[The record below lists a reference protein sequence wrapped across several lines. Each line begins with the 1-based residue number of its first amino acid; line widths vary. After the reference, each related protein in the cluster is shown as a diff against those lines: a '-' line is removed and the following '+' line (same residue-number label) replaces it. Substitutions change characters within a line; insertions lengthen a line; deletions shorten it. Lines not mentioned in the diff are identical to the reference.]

1 MSFGIF
7 EAAISSEQEV
17 GIAKQAAAD
26 KMAAAIYDVREKLGP
41 ALFAASSLEEFRDRV
56 AMMKNDQSL
65 FRIIGAHTPPVT
77 GTVRRIV
84 GKNSVLEKEF
94 KAHLARRVQAD
105 DWNPDS
111 GKGWI
116 DSGNGVGSA
125 AGSSLSGD
133 SASASS
139 ATSPASSTSDIGSG
153 ASGGGSKTNT
163 MPNFGDIMHG
173 YDSMFG
179 SGGGSQKPI
188 GINPSGKGSFGQSS
202 GTGTGLP
209 NPLSSGDGGFNVPG
223 FGSFP
228 FSNPFK
234 GSSRHYAEDGLD
246 GSAGVAG
253 APTGGSIDT
262 DASNNGGKGSFAE
275 TGKFPTQV
283 TSRRTTAC
291 YPGCEKNEA
300 HAKKYHKDKEAGKIN
315 YRDNFTNQVAANV
328 SRGEAAGYR
337 QGHSAE
343 QGQSRAVRGVSPTT
357 SLDAKTGSD
366 HLAGRLLRGLR
377 YLQSAGAVG
386 EPSGQRQGGA
396 VGQEDWGTALQ
407 RRAAIQRS
415 AEALRFALSE
425 LPTAV
430 RVSDRQSLLA
440 DLRGVLRTAGAPEGF
455 IDHVAGFEGTQDLD
469 ETFEP
474 SEGPLVPTDN
484 FDGYL
489 NSVDQGAP
497 GAVERNFTSAALYRD
512 WCEAN
517 DLSPMRLSSL
527 DAYADRL
534 SDGEYMRLASHIQ
547 RLAAGDDWPSSH
559 NPATHKGQP
568 KSKLKDVTA
577 AAGDHWTYNSPG
589 AKLLKQKL
597 QESDERNPDGAR
609 WDEEKGWHDGVH
621 VNPVKVKKPASVD
634 PMRAYINWCQA
645 NDLTRVSARNVA
657 HFAGNDVRLCIHLA
671 QRMRNAIHAAS
682 RRQAATPTVRWDN
695 GTLSDG
701 SMYGEIG
708 SGHYVKVHPDG
719 SWVIAENWPDNDPG
733 DGSVAVSNQELR
745 KGKGKTQAHGAQ
757 QVEEELTHWPHVA
770 SRRTAAPDYLQ
781 KADDALT
788 QLLNQKAQEFQETI
802 APLQQ
807 ALVTVQQ
814 AEQLQQQAN
823 PLNVLP
829 PPGTVN
835 VLPGQAAPGQVGQP
849 DPSGGADPSAAAAAA
864 LAPPPSDPGQAG
876 LGAAPGGGVPTDQSG
891 PPPAAGA
898 EGALPPE
905 LMQAT
910 ARRRGGQGKGRPPT
924 GGHRTANGSV
934 FDLWERWKSDP
945 NYTQRGGEPDYEAF
959 AKAYNVGERAIT
971 KLRQQHA
978 SVRAVNRYIAWCTR
992 RGLRAADKKVMT
1004 GYHNKVG
1011 AAERRRLAAALRRIA
1026 TEDNDPYG
1034 GGFNP
1039 NSDPSQRPPSNSV
1052 GKGGT
1057 PPPVETPPPNPMP
1070 NIVPPGPAQVGP
1082 WPVYG
1087 APGNN
1092 TAGDIPGMIG
1102 LPTVPGMGF
1111 QPHASRRTAKEPV
1124 NIAEEAAT
1132 SQWRKMDSALSAKG
1146 YKYDKA
1152 SKHWTK
1158 PGARPVKNHW
1168 QIKASWSRLADYLD
1182 VRQAAADAD
1191 LLKAEGDEIST
1202 IGEYQDF
1209 AQSARA
1215 LGDDAAANAFEDI
1228 IDDEREHVQRFDDQL
1243 DRVAANDDWQP
1254 VVQGKYVYPGS
1265 EGFRPKDDHSQCR
1278 HPDACVVQ
1286 HPELLKKKQSS
1297 RKQAWMGGMVGG
1309 HGAVEG
1315 NPRLSRARGID
1326 SGADQAGSGDSP
1338 YVIGRAGEERLPEGL
1353 RAGATQSNQAARSR
1367 SGGTNM
1373 AGRSRGATGAP
1384 SQRRQARQSLDESG
1398 LWDEQGE
1405 RGRHGSS
1412 RHPLAATEDALS
1424 GRAFARG
1431 RQSHAEPTQAGMAGV
1446 LDVRQGAQAKVGWTG
1461 WGPSVAPKTRQVDN
1475 WEWNE
1480 RLAGYTSGVPQRF
1493 SCHCGSLF
1501 DAPGGYHKCGC
1512 GKTWNS
1518 YVIGQ
1523 GGPSHTASA
1532 DLYIVREIPVRPGV
1546 IVASHGSLDAGPEVS
1561 ELSGVEF
1568 RSGKRTARED
1578 SSPSRGQER
1587 VSLRLS
1593 ERREAG
1599 NGSSLPHSRSRS
1611 ADVPGIAEGGGGDSP
1626 SQRQSARQPARE
1638 SGLRDQGRQHAGHD
1652 PARHTVAAGQDAL
1665 PIRSSAGSTESGATP
1680 TEVGLAFLSGVRA
1693 GTQASGEA
1701 PRVGFSNRGESVL
1714 PTDHDY
1720 IASIYKLT
1728 DPGELDDEGE
1738 DDGRPTMKATPA
1750 DWHRRDKNQRWTKAA
1765 RRG

>member
-1 MSFGIF
+1 MADFGIF
-7 EAAISSEQEV
+7 EAAISSEAEV
-17 GIAKQAAAD
+17 GLARQAAID
-26 KMAAAIYDVREKLGP
+26 SLSAAIYDVREKLGP
-41 ALFAASSLEEFRDRV
+41 ALFASVSFEEFRDRV

-65 FRIIGAHTPPVT
+65 FKIIGAHTPPVT

-94 KAHLARRVQAD
+94 KAKLAARPSEGDWDRIMDQPAPSHWQKILDDQDAREKSHAEDWKRSEQMENANREWQDSVRGKKRDEYGDIVGRRRQAD
-105 DWNPDS
+105 SWQPGDS
-111 GKGWI
+111 DGWL
-116 DSGNGVGSA
+116 DSGNGAGSA
-125 AGSSLSGD
+125 AGSSLSG
-133 SASASS
+133 SGASS
-139 ATSPASSTSDIGSG
+139 ASSPASSSTSDVGSG
-153 ASGGGSKTNT
+153 ASGGSKSGLPGGSDYNNALDKLN
-163 MPNFGDIMHG
+163 NGIGLQFQDRLAGGGFNGGGDGI
-173 YDSMFG
+173 G
-179 SGGGSQKPI
+179 SGGGVAK
-188 GINPSGKGSFGQSS
+188 PSGPSFGDQLSGGLSALGLGGLDKGPSIPGLGSFPG
-202 GTGTGLP
+202 GGLP
-209 NPLSSGDGGFNVPG
+209 NLGDI
-223 FGSFP
+223 
-228 FSNPFK
+228 FK
-234 GSSRHYAEDGLD
+234 GSAHYYANEWD
-246 GSAGVAG
+246 GSVG
-253 APTGGSIDT
+253 APTPIGGSIDT
-262 DASNNGGKGSFAE
+262 DATNNGGKGSFAE

-283 TSRRTTAC
+283 TSRRTAC

-300 HAKKYHKDKEAGKIN
+300 HAKKYHKKE
-315 YRDNFTNQVAANV
+315 
-328 SRGEAAGYR
+328 
-337 QGHSAE
+337 
-343 QGQSRAVRGVSPTT
+343 
-357 SLDAKTGSD
+357 
-366 HLAGRLLRGLR
+366 
-377 YLQSAGAVG
+377 
-386 EPSGQRQGGA
+386 
-396 VGQEDWGTALQ
+396 GTALDNLEKGERSYDESQ
-407 RRAAIQRS
+407 AEHGDMFYGPGGSGPKFSEEYLRSHPERFPHGHGVEARRRRAEFS
-415 AEALRFALSE
+415 
-425 LPTAV
+425 
-430 RVSDRQSLLA
+430 
-440 DLRGVLRTAGAPEGF
+440 
-455 IDHVAGFEGTQDLD
+455 GTQNLD
-469 ETFEP
+469 QTFTP
-474 SEGPLVPTDN
+474 SDDELVPEDN

-489 NSVDQGAP
+489 NSVDQGAA
-497 GAVERNFTSAALYRD
+497 GKVDRNFTSATLYRD

-517 DLSPMRLSSL
+517 GLSPIRLSSL
-527 DAYADRL
+527 DRYADRL
-534 SDGEYMRLASHIQ
+534 SDSDYLRLASQIQ
-547 RLAAGDDWPSSH
+547 AWERGAGY
-559 NPATHKGQP
+559 PAT
-568 KSKLKDVTA
+568 
-577 AAGDHWTYNSPG
+577 SPG
-589 AKLLKQKL
+589 AKLLKEKTKNSPEVWNEDEGWTDHKPKTPKGQSKDKL
-597 QESDERNPDGAR
+597 KDVTARQRMAYDPSEDHQSKYGPRHQWSAGDNMPDHGAKPALDYPDWGEDGR
-609 WDEEKGWHDGVH
+609 PTVQWDEGPSKGDGKH
-621 VNPVKVKKPASVD
+621 RASRD
-634 PMRAYINWCQA
+634 PMRAYINWCQY
-645 NDLTRVSARNVA
+645 NNLTRVSARNVA
-657 HFAGNDVRLCIHLA
+657 RFAGNDVRLCIHLA

-682 RRQAATPTVRWDN
+682 RRQAAHKP
-695 GTLSDG
+695 SDFDRKLL
-701 SMYGEIG
+701 ETI
-708 SGHYVKVHPDG
+708 
-719 SWVIAENWPDNDPG
+719 
-733 DGSVAVSNQELR
+733 SVGLALP
-745 KGKGKTQAHGAQ
+745 KDH
-757 QVEEELTHWPHVA
+757 PHVLREYEERR
-770 SRRTAAPDYLQ
+770 SGLPPQVGSRRRTAAPDYLQ

-814 AEQLQQQAN
+814 AEQLQQQQN
-823 PLNVLP
+823 PMNVLP

-835 VLPGQAAPGQVGQP
+835 VMPGQAAPGQVGQP
-849 DPSGGADPSAAAAAA
+849 DPSGGMDPNAVAAAA
-864 LAPPPSDPGQAG
+864 LAPPPDPGQAG

-891 PPPAAGA
+891 PPPAAGP

-1092 TAGDIPGMIG
+1092 TAADIPGMIG

-1132 SQWRKMDSALSAKG
+1132 NQWRKMDSALSAKG

-1254 VVQGKYVYPGS
+1254 VVKGKYVYPGS
-1265 EGFRPKDDHSQCR
+1265 DGFRPKDDHSQCR

-1297 RKQAWMGGMVGG
+1297 RKQAW
-1309 HGAVEG
+1309 
-1315 NPRLSRARGID
+1315 I
-1326 SGADQAGSGDSP
+1326 
-1338 YVIGRAGEERLPEGL
+1338 
-1353 RAGATQSNQAARSR
+1353 
-1367 SGGTNM
+1367 
-1373 AGRSRGATGAP
+1373 
-1384 SQRRQARQSLDESG
+1384 
-1398 LWDEQGE
+1398 
-1405 RGRHGSS
+1405 
-1412 RHPLAATEDALS
+1412 
-1424 GRAFARG
+1424 
-1431 RQSHAEPTQAGMAGV
+1431 SHAEPTQAGMAGV

-1493 SCHCGSLF
+1493 SCHCGAFSMPQAVTTNA
-1501 DAPGGYHKCGC
+1501 DAG
-1512 GKTWNS
+1512 
-1518 YVIGQ
+1518 
-1523 GGPSHTASA
+1523 
-1532 DLYIVREIPVRPGV
+1532 RPG
-1546 IVASHGSLDAGPEVS
+1546 
-1561 ELSGVEF
+1561 
-1568 RSGKRTARED
+1568 T
-1578 SSPSRGQER
+1578 
-1587 VSLRLS
+1587 
-1593 ERREAG
+1593 
-1599 NGSSLPHSRSRS
+1599 
-1611 ADVPGIAEGGGGDSP
+1611 
-1626 SQRQSARQPARE
+1626 
-1638 SGLRDQGRQHAGHD
+1638 
-1652 PARHTVAAGQDAL
+1652 
-1665 PIRSSAGSTESGATP
+1665 
-1680 TEVGLAFLSGVRA
+1680 
-1693 GTQASGEA
+1693 
-1701 PRVGFSNRGESVL
+1701 
-1714 PTDHDY
+1714 
-1720 IASIYKLT
+1720 LT
-1728 DPGELDDEGE
+1728 S
-1738 DDGRPTMKATPA
+1738 
-1750 DWHRRDKNQRWTKAA
+1750 
-1765 RRG
+1765 

>member
-283 TSRRTTAC
+283 TSRRTAC

-300 HAKKYHKDKEAGKIN
+300 HAKKFHKDKEAGKIN

-634 PMRAYINWCQA
+634 PMRAYINWCQY
-645 NDLTRVSARNVA
+645 NGLQRISARNVA
-657 HFAGNDVRLCIHLA
+657 RFAGNDVRLCIHLA
-671 QRMRNAIHAAS
+671 QRMRNAIRTAR
-682 RRQAATPTVRWDN
+682 RRQAMDPAEQYFYDDTPNASYPQHKQLLPRTEDGDVVWPKTDEEWCQHYQN
-695 GTLSDG
+695 MDKEYGTDPDESPL
-701 SMYGEIG
+701 
-708 SGHYVKVHPDG
+708 GHNYRCP
-719 SWVIAENWPDNDPG
+719 I
-733 DGSVAVSNQELR
+733 
-745 KGKGKTQAHGAQ
+745 HGTKHRRAR
-757 QVEEELTHWPHVA
+757 
-770 SRRTAAPDYLQ
+770 RRTAAPDYLQ

-814 AEQLQQQAN
+814 AEQLQQQQN
-823 PLNVLP
+823 PMNVLP

-849 DPSGGADPSAAAAAA
+849 DPSGGMDPNAAAAAA
-864 LAPPPSDPGQAG
+864 LAPPPDPGQAG

-891 PPPAAGA
+891 PPPAAGP

-1132 SQWRKMDSALSAKG
+1132 NQWRKMDSALSAKG

-1475 WEWNE
+1475 WEWNNH
-1480 RLAGYTSGVPQRF
+1480 LNGYVSNTPQRF
-1493 SCHCGSLF
+1493 ACDCGSAF
-1501 DAPGGYHKCGC
+1501 DTPTGFHRCAC
-1512 GKTWNS
+1512 GKQWNS
-1518 YVIGQ
+1518 YVIGT
-1523 GGPSHTASA
+1523 GGSNREASA
-1532 DLYIVREIPVRPGV
+1532 EKFLVREIPVRENV
-1546 IVASHGSLDAGPEVS
+1546 IVASRDLHAGPRPDQGYDFDSPEFAEKARQWGQDHVPHGKMLSPDEAQKQQFDTWRSNGWRGDPNNPRSYPGSGYPESLDA
-1561 ELSGVEF
+1561 F
-1568 RSGKRTARED
+1568 
-1578 SSPSRGQER
+1578 
-1587 VSLRLS
+1587 
-1593 ERREAG
+1593 
-1599 NGSSLPHSRSRS
+1599 H
-1611 ADVPGIAEGGGGDSP
+1611 EG
-1626 SQRQSARQPARE
+1626 
-1638 SGLRDQGRQHAGHD
+1638 
-1652 PARHTVAAGQDAL
+1652 
-1665 PIRSSAGSTESGATP
+1665 
-1680 TEVGLAFLSGVRA
+1680 
-1693 GTQASGEA
+1693 
-1701 PRVGFSNRGESVL
+1701 
-1714 PTDHDY
+1714 
-1720 IASIYKLT
+1720 SIYKLT